1 MKIMLVDDEPDVLLV
16 ERIILEKAGYEV
28 IETESGE
35 ECLERLETEKP
46 DMILLDIMM
55 PGIDGWEACKRIKEN
70 ESTKDIPVIM
80 VTVKG
85 SEGDMTK
92 SFQYGMSDGHIAK
105 PIHKEKLLKTIEWIV
120 KTKGIGRTDVS

>member
-46 DMILLDIMM
+46 DVILLDIMM
-55 PGIDGWEACKRIKEN
+55 PGIDGWETCKRIKEN

-80 VTVKG
+80 VTVRG
-85 SEGDMTK
+85 SEEDMTK
-92 SFQYGMSDGHIAK
+92 SFQYSMSDGHVVK
-105 PIHKEKLLKTIEWIV
+105 PIIKEKLLKTIEWIV
-120 KTKGIGRTDVS
+120 KTKGIGRID